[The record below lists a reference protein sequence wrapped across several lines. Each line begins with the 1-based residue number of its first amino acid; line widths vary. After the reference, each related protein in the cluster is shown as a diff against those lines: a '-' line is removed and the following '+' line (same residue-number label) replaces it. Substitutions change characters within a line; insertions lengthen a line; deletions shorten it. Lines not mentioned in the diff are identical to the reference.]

1 MNPTTKKSNCE
12 NNKIE
17 EIKKLRKRIK
27 VLRDSIKLSSS
38 SLATIQ
44 NPHQTWKE
52 NTLFAV
58 SNCIGN
64 WRSIVLYYDLFLDDD
79 DENDIA
85 HHNEEEGEVVV
96 VVEEAALTIDQ
107 EIEQM
112 VQRVRGMNEEVEVVG
127 DFVESTVPREIFE
140 LIQMSLQ
147 SGPLTGA
154 KPGYFKRCGS
164 EIAQMASDFLSS
176 LDLGLDDDND
186 DYETED
192 EAITTTTTTVAQNKT
207 DFQYDKQRCL
217 GMSMNQF
224 QTICKWYNN
233 AIKAVE
239 SGAQPS
245 KSMSKRMNQN
255 YKPLKNNGSN
265 SHKRKKKKKY
275 LRPSY

>member
-12 NNKIE
+12 NNNKIE

-64 WRSIVLYYDLFLDDD
+64 WRSIVLFYDLFLDT
-79 DENDIA
+79 DENIA
-85 HHNEEEGEVVV
+85 HHNEEGEVV

-112 VQRVRGMNEEVEVVG
+112 VQRVRGMNDEVEVVG
-127 DFVESTVPREIFE
+127 DVESTVPREIFE

-164 EIAQMASDFLSS
+164 EIAEMVSDFLSS
-176 LDLGLDDDND
+176 LDLGLDDDD
-186 DYETED
+186 DNTED
-192 EAITTTTTTVAQNKT
+192 EATTITSTTTTAQNRT

-224 QTICKWYNN
+224 QTICKWYKN
-233 AIKAVE
+233 ALKAAE

-245 KSMSKRMNQN
+245 KSMSRRMNQN